1 MSALLAASRPTRR
14 DMARHPLRILA
25 AVLLIALPVLALSWM
40 ATSGYAEE
48 NAASRDPDRTRVTW
62 HGGTC
67 VQSIDGTNGDCTPAD
82 PTEDRPIQT
91 ILEENLPEGFTA
103 GFHGHTWGVATH
115 GQYRSEFPVQ
125 QRPGGR
131 VPPPGEVWLTTT
143 TAKELHAD
151 TGDTIT
157 FTPQDSGDPV
167 ELTVAGTMPGYT
179 GLVAEPALVDPATAR
194 PDSYPGGTWSITGPG
209 DFTWDDVL
217 ALNAV
222 GFTVVSQDVIDNP
235 PPVDAID
242 GQVQRNRLEYLTS
255 DLDSLVVA
263 LAGALTIG
271 LLAVLVISPVF
282 TIATSRM
289 ARIFALMSAQGAT
302 PWHIRL
308 AVLTYG
314 FVAGLLGASLGVAL
328 GVGAAAVSWFLR
340 YPGWALT
347 VPWSA
352 LLLIWAVA
360 VAGSTVASLLPAW
373 VASRAS
379 ISAGVQGASPDR
391 LLGWRPW
398 MLIGPVGLVLLTGI
412 MLVLWVF
419 AEPATRYFWSTLPAL
434 ALVLLLAASAPAL
447 VWGLGRLGRG
457 APLPLRLA
465 LRDAG
470 RQSMRSV
477 PALAAIMTVLA
488 IAVGIY
494 ADQSASQSRDRALH
508 DSVYQGQSVLL
519 TPGFADGTVPD
530 PAAVDDVVAAVQA
543 ETGTSERID
552 LRGVRYPLESSYYD
566 IDYGT
571 GIRAWDRRDH
581 VSGVLERTP
590 VSLLEASPEIL
601 DLLRIDDTDRA
612 RALTA
617 LHSPGI
623 LVPVGTEQT
632 ELPVR
637 EVVWDA
643 TGEEVIVL
651 SETVLPTVPV
661 LPELAPVSLVTPAGL
676 AEAGAPVDY
685 VGTVLVPEEQ
695 LTWGQQQD
703 LRRHVVE
710 EATVGLSVQVSPYQW
725 VADWWPAAFAGIL
738 GTGVVVVVTL
748 VLALSWQG
756 SRRQF
761 ALLDAVGAPPFLP
774 SRVSGAFAAVL
785 ALTGSTVGV
794 FFGYLAALLLT
805 SRTRTLESGFVLET
819 GTVGHLVPDWRI
831 LVILLVVTPFVA
843 WVIGRL
849 VHRRVGEPEYR
860 ET

>member
-25 AVLLIALPVLALSWM
+25 AILLIALPVLVLSWM
-40 ATSGYAEE
+40 GTSGYAEE
-48 NAASRDPDRTRVTW
+48 HAAGRDPDRTRATW

-82 PTEDRPIQT
+82 PAEDRPIQA

-103 GFHGHTWGVATH
+103 GFHGHAWGAATH
-115 GQYRSEFPVQ
+115 GQYRSEFPLQ

-143 TAKELHAD
+143 TAQELRVG

-157 FTPQDSGDPV
+157 FTPQNSGDPV

-179 GLVAEPALVDPATAR
+179 GLVAEPGLVDPATLR
-194 PDSYPGGTWSITGPG
+194 PDSDLGGSWSITGPG
-209 DFTWDDVL
+209 EFTWDDVL

-235 PPVDAID
+235 PPVEAVD
-242 GQVQRNRLEYLTS
+242 GPIQRNRLEYLTS

-263 LAGALTIG
+263 LAGVLTIG

-302 PWHIRL
+302 PRHIRL

-314 FVAGLLGASLGVAL
+314 FVAGLVGASLGVVL

-340 YPGWALT
+340 YPGWDFP
-347 VPWSA
+347 VPWLQLLA
-352 LLLIWAVA
+352 LWAVA

-391 LLGWRPW
+391 LLRWRPW
-398 MLIGPVGLVLLTGI
+398 MAAGPLGLLHLTVI
-412 MLVLWVF
+412 MAVLWVF

-477 PALAAIMTVLA
+477 PALAAIMAVLA
-488 IAVGIY
+488 IAVGIF
-494 ADQSASQSRDRALH
+494 ADHSASQSRDRALH

-519 TPGFADGTVPD
+519 TPGFADGAAPD
-530 PAAVDDVVAAVQA
+530 PAAVEDVVATVQA
-543 ETGTSERID
+543 ETGTAERID
-552 LRGVRYPLESSYYD
+552 LRGVRFLPESTHHE

-571 GIRAWDRRDH
+571 DIRAWDRRDH
-581 VSGVLERTP
+581 VAGVLEWAP

-601 DLLRIDDTDRA
+601 DLLRLDDADRT

-617 LHSPGI
+617 LSTPGI
-623 LVPVGTEQT
+623 LVPVDAEQT

-637 EVVWDA
+637 EVAWDDV
-643 TGEEVIVL
+643 GEEVIVL

-661 LPELAPVSLVTPAGL
+661 LPELTQMALITPAGL
-676 AEAGAPVDY
+676 AETGAPVDY
-685 VGTVLVPEEQ
+685 VGTVLVPEER

-703 LRRHVVE
+703 LRRRVADE
-710 EATVGLSVQVSPYQW
+710 TVGISVRVSPAQW
-725 VADWWPAAFAGIL
+725 LADWWPAAFAGIL

-748 VLALSWQG
+748 VMALSWQG

-761 ALLDAVGAPPFLP
+761 ALLDAVGAHPSLP

-785 ALTGSTVGV
+785 ALAGSTVGV

-805 SRTRTLESGFVLET
+805 SRTRVLESGVVLET

-831 LVILLVVTPFVA
+831 LLILLVVTPFVA